1 MKTIFIILLSV
12 TASFGQ
18 IELSDSNFFFTLK
31 NPCDK
36 IDTIKVNLLATY
48 NTRNEGGLR
57 YSTSDYSKHEV
68 ATLLINGYAVGNN
81 CFWRH
86 GRIVIGPEHFKYLD
100 GDKKPLN
107 NKYKI
112 WIVELNQ

>member
-18 IELSDSNFFFTLK
+18 IEMLK
-31 NPCDK
+31 CEK
-36 IDTIKVNLLATY
+36 IDTIKVSILATY

-57 YSTSDYSKHEV
+57 FLQSDYSQYEV
-68 ATLLINGYAVGNN
+68 VTLFIEGYAVGND
-81 CFWRH
+81 CFWRN
-86 GRIVIGPEHFKYLD
+86 GRIVIFPEHFKYLD
-100 GDKKPLN
+100 PDKKPLN